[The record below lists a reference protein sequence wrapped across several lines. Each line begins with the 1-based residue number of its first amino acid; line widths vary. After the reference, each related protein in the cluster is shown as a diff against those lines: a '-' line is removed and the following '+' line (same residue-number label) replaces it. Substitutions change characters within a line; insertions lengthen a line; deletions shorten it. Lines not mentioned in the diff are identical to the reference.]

1 MIKKT
6 LFITRINRDDPGNA
20 GVVKKCTAQAKAFRK
35 LGVETD
41 LLWLCNQGVMLN
53 EKLVFKKKL
62 TPHSLAI
69 YWFYFLQFGPLIP
82 KLVDVS
88 AYALI
93 YLRHPFFDPLLV
105 RFLKN
110 VKKKFPSLKL
120 ILEINTYPYDAEP
133 KRPLHRFSLKMDQ
146 YFRKTAHEYIDR
158 VADYGMEK
166 QIWGIPTINI
176 RNGIDM
182 KSLPVSKKIP
192 QPAKLRLIAVGNW
205 SHWHGLDR
213 LIRGME
219 DYYKNGKHK
228 AEVFLTIVGDGGEK
242 KNYSRM
248 VKESDLEP
256 FIRFLP
262 ATTGFELDR
271 LFDDA
276 DAGIGTLG
284 LHRKGV
290 AFDSSL
296 KHREYCSRGLPFIL
310 SSPDPDFPED
320 LPFVHYV
327 PDDDAALDMKN
338 LVEVLLKWKVSG
350 REIDIRK
357 YAEEHLTWEKQLS
370 PVVDWLEGNE
380 GV

>member
-1 MIKKT
+1 MKKA
-6 LFITRINRDDPGNA
+6 LLIYRINRDDPGNS

-82 KLVDVS
+82 ELVDVS
-88 AYALI
+88 AYDLI
-93 YLRHPFFDPLLV
+93 YLKHPFFDPLLV

-146 YFRKTAHEYIDR
+146 YFRKTAYQYIDR
-158 VADYGMEK
+158 IAVYGMEK
-166 QIWGIPTINI
+166 QIWGISTINI
-176 RNGIDM
+176 RNGIDVV
-182 KSLPVSKKIP
+182 SVPVSSRKPEPEKI
-192 QPAKLRLIAVGNW
+192 RLIAVGNW

-219 DYYKNGKHK
+219 QYYKNGKHK
-228 AEVFLTIVGDGGEK
+228 PEVYLTIVGDGGEK
-242 KNYSRM
+242 ENYQKM
-248 VKESDLEP
+248 VKEAGLER

-262 ATTGFELDR
+262 ATTGLELDR
-271 LFDDA
+271 LFDAA

-290 AFDSSL
+290 TFDSSL

-310 SSPDPDFPED
+310 SAPDPDFPED
-320 LPFVHYV
+320 LLFVHYV
-327 PDDDAALDMKN
+327 PDDDTTLDMKK
-338 LVEVLLKWKVSG
+338 LSEVFFKWKESG
-350 REIDIRK
+350 REVEIRK

-370 PVVDWLEGNE
+370 PVVDWMEGNE